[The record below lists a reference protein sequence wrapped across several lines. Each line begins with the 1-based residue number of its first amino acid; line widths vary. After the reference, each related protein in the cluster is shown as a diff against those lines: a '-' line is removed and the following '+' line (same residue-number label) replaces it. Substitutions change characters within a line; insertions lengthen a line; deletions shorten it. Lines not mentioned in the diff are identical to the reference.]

1 MLSLHLQVH
10 KILISQQ
17 KNVGVGVGVGVCV
30 LQDKLV
36 LTTEFIL

>member
-17 KNVGVGVGVGVCV
+17 KNVEVGVGVCV
-30 LQDKLV
+30 LQDNFV